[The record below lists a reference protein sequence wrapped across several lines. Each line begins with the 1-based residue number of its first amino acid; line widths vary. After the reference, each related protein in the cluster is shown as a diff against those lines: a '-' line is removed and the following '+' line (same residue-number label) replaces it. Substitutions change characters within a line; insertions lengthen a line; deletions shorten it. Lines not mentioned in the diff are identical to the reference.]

1 VANTASVAT
10 PPDVADPDLAN
21 NTATADVAT
30 AAGRL
35 TDTLRVD
42 LSDTELKLTWG
53 ASCATTDVDFAVY
66 EGSLGDFTSHV
77 PIACSTAGVATL
89 SHPTPGG
96 DTYYLVVPHNLLFD
110 GSLGVTGT
118 STERPA
124 GPAACRPRAIDSC
137 E

>member
-1 VANTASVAT
+1 MHSQGAYVIIVDAVEVNT
-10 PPDVADPDLAN
+10 PPPTEV
-21 NTATADVAT
+21 VFHV
-30 AAGRL
+30 AGRPRAS
-35 TDTLRVD
+35 TSQSTIAVSNSVD
-42 LSDTELKLTWG
+42 SN
-53 ASCATTDVDFAVY
+53 S
-66 EGSLGDFTSHV
+66 S
-77 PIACSTAGVATL
+77 AGVATL